1 MVGWSDG
8 HCRAGVARSGKKTN
22 ALIDQH
28 RHLRVHQRKADML
41 TLSCRRP
48 RRDGRQNPHRR
59 TQAAQDV
66 GDANLRLH
74 RRPLG
79 LAGQAYQP
87 GLALYQKLIARRM
100 CIRPGLAK
108 AGDQTVDQ
116 ARVPLR
122 QGRVV
127 GPVAGQTPS

>member
-1 MVGWSDG
+1 M
-8 HCRAGVARSGKKTN
+8 ARSGKITN

-28 RHLRVHQRKADML
+28 RHLRVHQGKADML
-41 TLSCRRP
+41 TLPCRRP

-59 TQAAQDV
+59 MKTTQDV
-66 GDANLRLH
+66 SDANPRLH
-74 RRPLG
+74 RRPLS

-87 GLALYQKLIARRM
+87 GLALDQKLIARRM

-116 ARVPLR
+116 TRVPLR
-122 QGRVV
+122 LGRVV